1 MKKVGFVYDDV
12 YLKHDWPDHPE
23 NKNRLV
29 SILEHVE
36 KSGINKNLVKVK
48 PRRAKVEEVS
58 MNHDPAYIQE
68 IHDFCKSGGGYLDP
82 DTYATPDTYDVAL
95 YAAGG
100 VLEGIDRILKGE
112 LDRVFCAVRPPG
124 HHAEYAKAM
133 GFCIFNNV
141 AIGAHYLRK
150 VKGVNRV
157 FIIDFDA
164 HHGNGTQKSFYE
176 DDTVFYFSTHEY
188 PFYPGTGSEDEKG
201 AGRGYGYTVNVPMSA
216 GAGDEDYI
224 HVYQKLLPELIHKF
238 KPEFVLVSAGYDL
251 HRDDPLTYLNVSNEG
266 VREIV
271 RNIIKAS
278 EEVNAPVLFA
288 LEGGYN
294 LRALGECVVITLEE
308 MLK

>member
-1 MKKVGFVYDDV
+1 MKKVGFIYDDI
-12 YLKHDWPDHPE
+12 YLKHDWPEHPE
-23 NKNRLV
+23 NKNRLI

-36 KSGINKNLVKVK
+36 KSGIKKALIDVK
-48 PRRAKVEEVS
+48 PRRAKVEEVAL
-58 MNHDPAYIQE
+58 NHDPAYIQE

-95 YAAGG
+95 YAVGG
-100 VLEGIDRILKGE
+100 VLEGIDRILSGE
-112 LDRVFCAVRPPG
+112 LDRAFCAVRPPG

-150 VKGVNRV
+150 IKGVNKV

-188 PFYPGTGSEDEKG
+188 PFYPGTGSEDERG
-201 AGRGYGYTVNVPMSA
+201 AGKGYGYTYNVPMSA
-216 GAGDEDYI
+216 GAGDDEYI
-224 HVYQKLLPELIHKF
+224 PVYEKLLPELMNRF
-238 KPEFVLVSAGYDL
+238 SPDFVLVSAGYDL

-266 VREIV
+266 VRQIV
-271 RNIIKAS
+271 RNIIKTS
-278 EEVNAPVLFA
+278 DELNAPVLFA

-294 LRALGECVVITLEE
+294 LKALGECVVITLEE
-308 MLK
+308 MLR